1 MIQIRLIG
9 SDITKTLDWCYITRE
24 KHNNKLGEQEMNIKN
39 INANGIEK
47 IINKIKTCDNNKD
60 INQCLSE
67 MAKIIHC
74 EYYLFAIIYPHSII
88 RPDVSII
95 DNYPEKWR
103 KYYDDA
109 GLLKYDPVVDYS
121 KSHHSPINWNVFE
134 KKSIKKESPNVIRE
148 AQESG
153 LITGFS
159 FPIHTASNGFGMLSF
174 AHSDKDIYT
183 DSLFLHAS
191 TNVPLM
197 LPSLVDNYQKINT
210 THKKSDSILTKREKE
225 CLAWA
230 SEGKSTWDI
239 SKILGCSERTVT
251 FHLTNTQMKLN
262 TTNRCQSI
270 SKAILTGAI
279 NCPYLKN

>member
-1 MIQIRLIG
+1 
-9 SDITKTLDWCYITRE
+9 
-24 KHNNKLGEQEMNIKN
+24 MNIKN
-39 INANGIEK
+39 INANEK
-47 IINKIKTCDNNKD
+47 IIDKIKTCNNNKD

-67 MAKIIHC
+67 IAKIIHC

-88 RPDVSII
+88 KPDVSII

-109 GLLKYDPVVDYS
+109 GLLEYDPVVDYS

-134 KKSIKKESPNVIRE
+134 KKVIKKESPNVIKE

-159 FPIHTASNGFGMLSF
+159 FPIHTANNGFGMLSF
-174 AHSDKDIYT
+174 AHSNKDIYT